1 MMRNEED
8 DDDGTGAEKDMIN
21 HLFYSAKGNPLVDN
35 QRRGQAQ
42 ALGGEEDNGGGEG
55 INFEDIDED
64 EDGGEHH
71 PFYLP
76 QGITEIDD
84 SELEELLYSSEDDDS
99 GTSPLPL
106 RTGHFTSMAFIHS
119 MDLNRLVV

>member
-1 MMRNEED
+1 MRNEED
-8 DDDGTGAEKDMIN
+8 DNGTGAGLHYEKDMIN

-35 QRRGQAQ
+35 R
-42 ALGGEEDNGGGEG
+42 EEDYSRGEG

-119 MDLNRLVV
+119 MDLSRLV

>member
-1 MMRNEED
+1 
-8 DDDGTGAEKDMIN
+8 MIN
-21 HLFYSAKGNPLVDN
+21 HLFYSANGNPLIDN

-42 ALGGEEDNGGGEG
+42 ALGGEEDYGGEG

-84 SELEELLYSSEDDDS
+84 SELEELLYSSEDEDS
-99 GTSPLPL
+99 
-106 RTGHFTSMAFIHS
+106 
-119 MDLNRLVV
+119 

>member
-8 DDDGTGAEKDMIN
+8 DDDGTGAGLHYEKDMIN

-42 ALGGEEDNGGGEG
+42 ALGGEEDYGGGEG

-99 GTSPLPL
+99 GTSAPFRYARSILQAWP
-106 RTGHFTSMAFIHS
+106 SSI
-119 MDLNRLVV
+119 